1 MWYCLPMPDAANALR
16 QIDTAREELT
26 KVLGECPTS
35 GARIAKVLAALQSLE
50 REFVADAGEKATSR
64 RRGPKE
70 AKTVEDYRVEKF
82 PSRPA
87 VLAEYRSTDAEPFR
101 CPKDIVFATATA
113 VQDLKQ
119 CKFVDL
125 HEAVQ
130 KALGERVPDYHIR
143 TALRWMK
150 HEQLIRHERAM
161 FSPAK
166 AGSLKSQATKAWKQL
181 EAES

>member
-1 MWYCLPMPDAANALR
+1 MPDTAHALR
-16 QIDTAREELT
+16 QIDIAREELT
-26 KVLGECPTS
+26 AVLGECPS
-35 GARIAKVLAALQSLE
+35 SAVRLAKALAALQSVE
-50 REFVADAGEKATSR
+50 RELIAETGERPKAR
-64 RRGPKE
+64 RRGPKV
-70 AKTVEDYRVEKF
+70 AKTVEDYRVEKI

-130 KALGERVPDYHIR
+130 KALGERVPDYHVR

-166 AGSLKSQATKAWKQL
+166 AGSLKSQASKKWKEV
-181 EAES
+181 EAKG

>member
-1 MWYCLPMPDAANALR
+1 MPDAAYALR
-16 QIDTAREELT
+16 QIDIAREELT
-26 KVLGECPTS
+26 GVLGECPSS
-35 GARIAKVLAALQSLE
+35 GARIAKALAALQSLE
-50 REFVADAGEKATSR
+50 RELIADAGERPTAR
-64 RRGPKE
+64 RRGPKA
-70 AKTVEDYRVEKF
+70 AKTVEDYKVEKF

-101 CPKDIVFATATA
+101 CPKEIVLATATA
-113 VQDLKQ
+113 VHELKQ
-119 CKFVDL
+119 CKFIDL

-166 AGSLKSQATKAWKQL
+166 VGPLKSRATKAWKRL
-181 EAES
+181 EAAG